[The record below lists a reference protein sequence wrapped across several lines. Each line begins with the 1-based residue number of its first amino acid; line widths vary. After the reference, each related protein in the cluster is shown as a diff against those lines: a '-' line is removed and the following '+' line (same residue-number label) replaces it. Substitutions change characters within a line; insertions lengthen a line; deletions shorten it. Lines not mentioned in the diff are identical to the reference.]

1 MATAC
6 ADSAADRLYSI
17 AQIRAIEQAALA
29 ALPPGTLMQ
38 RAGAAVAR
46 AARQLLSS
54 PSSQARILVAAGP
67 GNNGGDALEAAA
79 LLAGEGHEV
88 HIVMPVMP
96 DSAPPDA
103 RRALDKARQSRAR
116 FLPAESLLNESGW
129 DLLIDGLFGIGAA
142 RPIEGTYAALVDY
155 LNAQSCPC
163 LAIDVPS
170 GLDADHGTIIG
181 AAAGIAVR
189 ARATLSF
196 IADKPGLHT
205 AQGRDHAGK
214 VIIDTLEIDES
225 LYPAPLAR
233 LNRPTLFSHLASP
246 RSHASHKGSYG
257 NLTIVGGASGMGGAV
272 LLAARMGAMAGAG
285 RVYAGFIESVPA
297 FDPLHPELMCREA
310 DTLLLSSGAVVAG
323 PGLGQSRHA
332 NDALARVLASE
343 LPAVLDA
350 DALNLIAAEPALQQK
365 TRQRRAPTLLT
376 PHPLEAARLLGTS
389 AANVQADRLGAA
401 RELAAFFLSTVILKG
416 SGTVIADPEGQLVIN
431 TTGNP
436 ALATAGTGDVLS
448 GLCGSLMAQQWPVWE
463 AALAA
468 VWLHG
473 AAADKM
479 VDEGTGPI
487 GITAGELLPTIRVMM
502 NQLSRL
508 NSSPAQP

>member
-6 ADSAADRLYSI
+6 ADRAPDGLYSI
-17 AQIRAIEQAALA
+17 SQIRAIEQTALA
-29 ALPPGTLMQ
+29 TLPEGTLMQ

-46 AARQLLSS
+46 AANQQLISS
-54 PSSQARILVAAGP
+54 SDARLLVVAGP

-79 LLAGEGHEV
+79 RLACEGHQV
-88 HIVMPVMP
+88 SIVMPLMP
-96 DSAPPDA
+96 ANASPEVQ
-103 RRALDKARQSRAR
+103 RALDKARQSSAR
-116 FLPAESLLNESGW
+116 FISSESLAHSDGW
-129 DLLIDGLFGIGAA
+129 DLLIDGLFGIGLT
-142 RPIEGTYAALVDY
+142 RPLGGVFAALAAY
-155 LNAQSCPC
+155 MNAQACPC

-170 GLDADHGTIIG
+170 GLDADHGNVVGGTT
-181 AAAGIAVR
+181 AV
-189 ARATLSF
+189 AVCASTTVSF

-205 AQGRDHAGK
+205 AKGRDHAGNI
-214 VIIDTLEIDES
+214 IIDTLEIDAS

-233 LNRPTLFSHLASP
+233 LSQPAMFRHLATP

-257 NLTIVGGASGMGGAV
+257 DLSVMGGASGMGGAV

-285 RVYAGFIESVPA
+285 RVYAGFIEAAPA
-297 FDPLHPELMCREA
+297 FDPLHPELMCRDA
-310 DTLLLSSGAVVAG
+310 DTLPLSSGAVVAG

-332 NDALARVLASE
+332 HDALARALASK
-343 LPAVLDA
+343 LPTVLDA

-365 TRQRRAPTLLT
+365 TRLRRAPTLLT

-389 AANVQADRLGAA
+389 AASIQSDRLGAA

-416 SGTVIADPEGQLVIN
+416 SGTVIADHDGQLVIN

-448 GLCGSLMAQQWPVWE
+448 GLCGALLAQHWPVWE

-479 VDEGTGPI
+479 VSAGTGPR
-487 GITAGELLPTIRVMM
+487 GLTAGELLTNIRSLL
-502 NQLSRL
+502 NQLDRG
-508 NSSPAQP
+508 